1 MIANNDKLQVI
12 VLDKRKSNVT
22 EVTFIIGSGEI
33 QAVSFFD
40 ILGVKIDDKLNF
52 DLYIDKICLK
62 SANQLNALFKLNRQF
77 LQISFKFL
85 PSALDVSNVKSVY
98 KIEAIQKRTLR
109 FILNDHGSLY
119 EDLLKRSRKQSMGLK
134 RTRILRIEIYKTVDN
149 LNQQFMKNLLKL
161 VEHRDNTN

>member
-1 MIANNDKLQVI
+1 M
-12 VLDKRKSNVT
+12 
-22 EVTFIIGSGEI
+22 
-33 QAVSFFD
+33 
-40 ILGVKIDDKLNF
+40 
-52 DLYIDKICLK
+52 
-62 SANQLNALFKLNRQF
+62 
-77 LQISFKFL
+77 
-85 PSALDVSNVKSVY
+85 KSVY